1 MAPSF
6 IYSQLLAQYDYQ
18 LLVYMDDILLVSY
31 MDNKR
36 TSALLALLRELFD
49 LFGIQVNCS
58 KSVLAPV
65 SRLEYLG
72 LILDIDG
79 TIALAPRCLAKLRAH
94 AT

>member
-1 MAPSF
+1 M
-6 IYSQLLAQYDYQ
+6 
-18 LLVYMDDILLVSY
+18 YMDDILLMSY

-72 LILDIDG
+72 LILDING
-79 TIALAPRCLAKLRAH
+79 TVTLAPHRLAKLRAH

>member
-58 KSVLAPV
+58 KSVLSPV

-79 TIALAPRCLAKLRAH
+79 TVALAPHHLAKLRAH

>member
-1 MAPSF
+1 M
-6 IYSQLLAQYDYQ
+6 
-18 LLVYMDDILLVSY
+18 YMDDILLVSY
-31 MDNKR
+31 MDNKH

-79 TIALAPRCLAKLRAH
+79 TVTLAPRCLAKLRAH